1 MMEAA
6 SVLLGSPMNYAFPC
20 VLATSGQPFA
30 VGDSTNSG
38 LIRYRAISL
47 KYRYSVDGVNDGC
60 IGLPGRAVADLHRS
74 RGFGKFPEWTPNVQ
88 YYSSKEFPQL
98 DHALNYNIRG
108 TFALPVFE
116 RENCVGVLEL
126 VMTSQKINYAPDFD
140 KVCKALE
147 ATNLKSTGTFDH
159 QDTWTWL
166 PQRHQ
171 NGMICGKRFSV
182 LTCVPSLAFY
192 ATDARMWSFQ
202 EACLEHHL
210 QDEQGLPGRAF
221 SSLNA
226 CFCVDISLF
235 RKSDYPLVH
244 YVRMFGLQSSLT
256 IPLRFSPVPE
266 LKSQTMETTHG
277 LETSQSGLVSKEQD
291 FSLQQR
297 SECDVALL
305 KVSDA
310 IAENITFSTF
320 EKDGKMTLQFLKQL
334 FGKNLNDAAN
344 CLGNLN
350 FRSHRCWKN
359 WKTRTTRARTRDP
372 YAKNY
377 EKKEK
382 RVKRRERTIFRSN
395 RCAIAHGSGVDLGP
409 GEYGA
414 ENRSE
419 EPSWLRSG
427 VGPRDRVS
435 FGMKIDWRPTIGEER
450 VTVGCLDRWGH
461 LGSQTGE
468 MA

>member
-1 MMEAA
+1 MMDA
-6 SVLLGSPMNYAFPC
+6 LGFLDVQWRIY
-20 VLATSGQPFA
+20 
-30 VGDSTNSG
+30 
-38 LIRYRAISL
+38 
-47 KYRYSVDGVNDGC
+47 
-60 IGLPGRAVADLHRS
+60 IGS
-74 RGFGKFPEWTPNVQ
+74 RGFGKFPEWTPNAQ
-88 YYSSKEFPQL
+88 YYSSKEFLQL

-108 TFALPVFE
+108 TLALPVFE
-116 RENCVGVLEL
+116 GENCVGVLEL

-147 ATNLKSTGTFDH
+147 ATNLKSTGTFDQ

-192 ATDARMWSFQ
+192 ATDARMWSFR

-256 IPLRFSPVPE
+256 IPICINHSEKDTYALEFFLPHSSTDHKIQLQIMASILATTMEILQNSKVIQWIEPKVEHFKIIDLSIGKKLRFSPLPE

-297 SECDVALL
+297 SEYDVALL
-305 KVSDA
+305 KASDA

-359 WKTRTTRARTRDP
+359 WKTR
-372 YAKNY
+372 
-377 EKKEK
+377 
-382 RVKRRERTIFRSN
+382 
-395 RCAIAHGSGVDLGP
+395 
-409 GEYGA
+409 
-414 ENRSE
+414 
-419 EPSWLRSG
+419 
-427 VGPRDRVS
+427 
-435 FGMKIDWRPTIGEER
+435 
-450 VTVGCLDRWGH
+450 
-461 LGSQTGE
+461 
-468 MA
+468 